1 SIIRPGATP
10 ARDEPKAQDLVIFAN
25 GDRLEGI
32 VSAVTPEELTL
43 MVGTATQSVALS
55 SVVEIKLATIGDAP
69 KPKTPAKF
77 EVRLTDGSVMSTP
90 GASITDGAL
99 AIDVD
104 GQKREIPLGRVQTV
118 EQVGGPVQWL
128 SAITPTT

>member
-1 SIIRPGATP
+1 LAGDNLRWASAAAGEWTVPLQAIESSIRPGATP

-32 VSAVTPEELTL
+32 VSAVTPEELTV

-69 KPKTPAKF
+69 KPETPAKF
-77 EVRLTDGSVMSTP
+77 EVRLTDGSVMST
-90 GASITDGAL
+90 
-99 AIDVD
+99 
-104 GQKREIPLGRVQTV
+104 
-118 EQVGGPVQWL
+118 
-128 SAITPTT
+128 